1 MPNNP
6 PDEGNPVAQQTDDRS
21 PALKPVL
28 DSMTLLVAAVIVHDK
43 ATN

>member
-21 PALKPVL
+21 QALKPAL
-28 DSMTLLVAAVIVHDK
+28 DSMTLLVAAVI
-43 ATN
+43 